1 MKKKL
6 LALMLLFSAAAYTQ
20 NFYDQNAIQEIRLT
34 FTNPNWHQMLIQEKI
49 SGGTYI
55 PAQSVSI
62 NGTVFQNVGVK
73 YKGNSS
79 FSQFFAKNP
88 FHIELDTY
96 QNQDYQGYKDIK
108 LSNVFYDPSF
118 IRETLSYDILGKYMH
133 APRANYANV
142 YVNDVL
148 IGLYVNTESIGKSFV
163 QNHFGS
169 NDNPFFKAAIAGGA
183 NLNSTNKPN
192 LLYLGAD
199 QSAYQTRFEMNS
211 ATGWEDLIA
220 LTNVLN
226 NNTAQIETV
235 LDIDRTLWML
245 AFNNVLVNLDSYTG
259 LLNHNYYL
267 YKDDSGRFSPIV
279 WDLNMSFGIF
289 DFLSSQSDFV
299 FQPIDKVMMSHMVQ
313 ANQPNWPLLNKLL
326 AIPRYKKIYLAHMAT
341 ILAENFNNDAYIST
355 ANAFRSLI
363 TPSVLADAN
372 KFYSDDFY
380 QTSLT
385 TAVLVDDDFASTGIV
400 QLMSNRKVFLGNQ
413 PDFTAV
419 RPVISN
425 IVPSNATPL
434 INTNISF
441 TASVINTNPDAVFF
455 GYRTNLSAAFTKIP
469 MFDDGTHNDGAAGD
483 QVYGTNPLLINNAYM
498 QYYIYAENNTIGAF
512 SPARAE
518 HEFHSI
524 AATNNVN
531 PGQIAINE
539 IMAQNTSTVTDPIG
553 DFEDWIEL
561 YNTTSSPLLLDG
573 LFLTDTAT
581 NLQKWQF
588 PNGISIPPGG
598 YLIVWADEDLAE
610 AGVHADFKLSA
621 SGESVILSKADG
633 TIVDTVSFGT
643 QTANISYA
651 RNPNGTGAFVNQAP
665 TFNANNESLS
675 VATIAEETDI
685 KMAVFPNPVSG
696 TLNVIAPVALDKVEI
711 YNLLGQLLQSR
722 GETANQ
728 FTLDVA
734 GLPSGTYFVR
744 LYSGEKTGS
753 TKFLKI

>member
-6 LALMLLFSAAAYTQ
+6 LALFCLIAASGFSQ
-20 NFYDQNAIQEIRLT
+20 NFYDNGTIQEIRIT
-34 FTNPNWHQMLIQEKI
+34 FANPNWHQMLISEKL
-49 SGGTYI
+49 GAGNYI
-55 PAQSVSI
+55 PAQSISI
-62 NGTVFQNVGVK
+62 NGTIFQNVGVK

-79 FSQFFAKNP
+79 FSPSFAKNP

-118 IRETLSYDILGKYMH
+118 IRETLSYNILQKYMH

-148 IGLYVNTESIGKSFV
+148 IGLYVNTESIGKTFV
-163 QNHFGS
+163 QSHFGS
-169 NDNPFFKAAIAGGA
+169 NDRPFFKAAIAGGA
-183 NLNSTNKPN
+183 TLNSTNKPN
-192 LLYLGAD
+192 LLYLGSNQAPY
-199 QSAYQTRFEMNS
+199 QSRFEMKS
-211 ATGWEDLIA
+211 DTGWDDLIN

-235 LDIDRTLWML
+235 LDTDRTLWML

-326 AIPRYKKIYLAHMAT
+326 AIPRYRKIYLAHMHT
-341 ILAENFNNDAYIST
+341 ILAENFSNNEYITT
-355 ANAFRSLI
+355 ANAFRGLI
-363 TPSVLADAN
+363 TPSVLADTN

-385 TAVLVDDDFASTGIV
+385 TAVLVDDDFASAGIV
-400 QLMSNRKVFLGNQ
+400 QLMSNRKNFLNNL

-419 RPVISN
+419 KPVISN
-425 IVPSNATPL
+425 IVASNPAPL

-441 TASVINTNPDAVFF
+441 TANVVNCNAVVF
-455 GYRTNLSAAFTKIP
+455 GYRTNLGAAFTKIP
-469 MFDDGTHNDGAAGD
+469 MFDDGLHNDGAAND
-483 QVYGTNPLLINNAYM
+483 NVFGTDPLLVNNAYM
-498 QYYIYAENNTIGAF
+498 QYYVYAENETIGAF

-531 PGQIAINE
+531 PGQITVNE
-539 IMAQNTSTVTDPIG
+539 VMAQNTSTVTDPIG

-561 YNTTSSPLLLDG
+561 YNTTSAPLALDG
-573 LFLTDTAT
+573 LFMTDTAT

-588 PNGISIPPGG
+588 PNGITIAPGG

-610 AGVHADFKLSA
+610 SGVHADFKLSA

-633 TIVDTVSFGT
+633 TIIDTVTFGA
-643 QTANISYA
+643 QTANVSYA
-651 RNPNGTGAFVNQAP
+651 RNPNGTGGFVNQAP
-665 TFNANNESLS
+665 TFNGNNENLS
-675 VATIAEETDI
+675 VEVPIASTDI
-685 KMAVFPNPVSG
+685 KLAVYPNPSSG
-696 TLNVIAPVALDKVEI
+696 MLTLISSVAMQKIEVF
-711 YNLLGQLLQSR
+711 NLLGQKMRQQSS
-722 GETANQ
+722 TDNQ
-728 FTLDVA
+728 LHLDVSS
-734 GLPSGTYFVR
+734 LPSGTYLVKV
-744 LYSGEKTGS
+744 SNDEKTGS
-753 TKFLKI
+753 SRFIKL